1 MRSVSFFLGIIS
13 FLQVHEAVVAQY
25 RGLTA
30 ARAALTALEQHA
42 AAAVADRTAEQLEK
56 GLGPAM
62 GTPVAKGVAA

>member
-1 MRSVSFFLGIIS
+1 M
-13 FLQVHEAVVAQY
+13 AQY

-56 GLGPAM
+56 GLGL
-62 GTPVAKGVAA
+62 GGSNSAKMAGLGVAA